1 MIELDL
7 LTSYTHEHLL
17 TVSNTFTECLIVYYS
32 HKEDRPLLQFCFF

>member
-17 TVSNTFTECLIVYYS
+17 TVSNTFTECLTVYYS
-32 HKEDRPLLQFCFF
+32 HKEDRPL